1 MGSSGSRRF
10 VGNGGS
16 SMKVRIEL
24 SQEDVIEAAEAWLES
39 KGYKVSLLVLN
50 ITDGEG
56 SSRNG
61 FDVSAR
67 AEVTK

>member
-1 MGSSGSRRF
+1 
-10 VGNGGS
+10 
-16 SMKVRIEL
+16 MKVRIEL

-61 FDVSAR
+61 FDVSAG
-67 AEVTK
+67 AEVTP

>member
-39 KGYKVSLLVLN
+39 KGYKVSSLVLDF
-50 ITDGEG
+50 IDGDGCSCNNLE
-56 SSRNG
+56 
-61 FDVSAR
+61 VSAR
-67 AEVTK
+67 AEVTR